1 MTEKKEREA
10 LFKAKV
16 EKDEERRHKAFAT
29 YKKDRIDYEN
39 ELRTKQ
45 QELKEKDEKVKLEI
59 K

>member
-1 MTEKKEREA
+1 MTEKKERDA

-29 YKKDRIDYEN
+29 YKKDRQDYEI

-45 QELKEKDEKVKLEI
+45 
-59 K
+59 